1 MTPDDIKTLVAAMQ
15 PPPPPPRGQISFD
28 GILKFW
34 PILLALAGLTIFL
47 WRLSSDMAT
56 RDLKVDVRIERLE
69 KSVPSP
75 DKIQNQDNR
84 INNLEKAV
92 DDVNKKLTRIEDGVS
107 TLTAIVKDV
116 QAEQYSSSRGDRNRS
131 R

>member
-1 MTPDDIKTLVAAMQ
+1 MTPDELKAIMAAMQ
-15 PPPPPPRGQISFD
+15 PPPAPPKGQISFE

-34 PILLALAGLTIFL
+34 PMLVAMGGIIFFL
-47 WRLSSDMAT
+47 WNLSGDMKT
-56 RDLKVDVRIERLE
+56 RDLKVDHRLESLE

-84 INNLEKAV
+84 INNLEKSV
-92 DDVNKKLTRIEDGVS
+92 EDVNKKLTRIEDGVS

-116 QAEQYSSSRGDRNRS
+116 QAEQYSNSRNNRGN